1 MDEQRFGELLAAW
14 SRGDRDAEEALYA
27 DTYGELRGIAR
38 QVLRSQG
45 RGDQLSTTVLVNECY
60 LKLAEAGANAE
71 SRHHFLALCA
81 RAMRQLIVDS
91 ARRVLADKRGGG
103 AVYGVTLSDVGG
115 EHALRPES
123 VAALD
128 QALAE
133 LDARDPR
140 LARIAECRI
149 FAGMETAE
157 IAQAF
162 GLTERTVQRDWNRV
176 RAVLMLALEG
186 GACSV

>member
-1 MDEQRFGELLAAW
+1 MDETRFNQLLGAW
-14 SRGDRDAEEALYA
+14 AGGDRAAEEALYA
-27 DTYGELRGIAR
+27 DTYAELRGIAR

-60 LKLAEAGANAE
+60 LKLAGSGAHAD
-71 SRHHFLALCA
+71 SRAHFLALCA

-91 ARRVLADKRGGG
+91 ARRALADKRGGG
-103 AVYGVTLSDVGG
+103 EAYAVTLQDVGAQS
-115 EHALRPES
+115 ALKPES

-128 QALAE
+128 QALAD

-162 GLTERTVQRDWNRV
+162 GLTERSVQREWNRI
-176 RAVLMLALEG
+176 RALLMLALEL
-186 GACSV
+186 AE

>member
-1 MDEQRFGELLAAW
+1 MDEIRFTELLTAW
-14 SRGDRDAEEALYA
+14 SRGDRAAEEALYSELYA
-27 DTYGELRGIAR
+27 ELRGIAR

-60 LKLAEAGANAE
+60 LKLAGSGAEASN
-71 SRHHFLALCA
+71 RQHFLALCA

-91 ARRVLADKRGGG
+91 ARRSLAEKRGSGE
-103 AVYGVTLSDVGG
+103 VYSLTLQDVGG
-115 EHALRPES
+115 PQALRPES

-128 QALAE
+128 QALSA

-149 FAGMETAE
+149 FGGMETAA
-157 IAQAF
+157 IAEAF
-162 GLTERTVQRDWNRV
+162 GLTERSVQREWNRV
-176 RAVLMLALEG
+176 HALLTLALELQD
-186 GACSV
+186 S